1 MLCEHVGVL
10 RGSEG
15 TPTRS
20 DISLVFSARR
30 FTFLLSRVIDY
41 DLNETTYKTQTN
53 IIAKRETHKSTFHL

>member
-20 DISLVFSARR
+20 DISLVFRVQCA
-30 FTFLLSRVIDY
+30 TIHLSRVIDY

-53 IIAKRETHKSTFHL
+53 IIAKRETLKSTFHL